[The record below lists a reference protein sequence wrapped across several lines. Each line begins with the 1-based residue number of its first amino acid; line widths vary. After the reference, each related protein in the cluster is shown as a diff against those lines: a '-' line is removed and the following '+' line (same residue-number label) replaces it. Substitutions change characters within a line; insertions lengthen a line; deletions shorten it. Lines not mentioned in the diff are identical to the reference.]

1 MSVIVFVSHMNNLD
15 VVGNLIIGIKKV
27 YIFVYVDAYSFIC
40 VHEVQIAPFP
50 QITILPYSQG
60 ETWVESLCASQLL
73 GVCCLLKEVDVV
85 RMFGEDCLYQSPVAM
100 HVECIDTNVIRH

>member
-1 MSVIVFVSHMNNLD
+1 MSAVVFVSCMNDLD
-15 VVGNLIIGIKKV
+15 VVGHLIVSVKKV
-27 YIFVYVDAYSFIC
+27 YIFVYIHAYSFVC

-50 QITILPYSQG
+50 RITILPYSQG
-60 ETWVESLCASQLL
+60 ESWVERLCTSQML

-100 HVECIDTNVIRH
+100 HVECIDANVVRH